1 MAPKHHPLRDPI
13 RRSATEYGP
22 RLEIALTRARE
33 VPDEMLARAPVDA
46 LVDAIVDECA
56 AAPVTVDH
64 AGLWIETSELSHGR
78 EEPLVQLNLCVT
90 VDGASSALG
99 SRGVLSG
106 AHIEGDKPGKWFL
119 TAAQATNEEVAD
131 AMADTER
138 LGKFIEEFQGRLREA
153 AAAANEE
160 IQQHRADMR
169 AQVMAVVGARARRVR
184 AVLAATDALG
194 IPVAP
199 RSAEQ
204 RIPLQPRIVTLAQLD
219 TAVAAGREEWHLAE
233 QIAEDITGTIMSFTA
248 ALERLVRSASKLV
261 GEDEETIR
269 DFLLFILNA
278 NYQGAVTGETFLGRG
293 KTDILLRWR
302 DRDAFIGEC
311 KFWHGPAKF
320 AGCCSTALSDRDA
333 SPRTPPASTSRD
345 QACPSTSRARA
356 NPTAMPAKPEIT
368 ARAVICSIAWS
379 TAAASC
385 CARSTPAAVPATPRH
400 QLDGNRQ
407 TRRSL
412 SEALGWH
419 DVSVHPAH
427 RTCCRAESP
436 SCWSP
441 KGRGGASPRAAGQ
454 NGPRLSSSCAGS
466 RRRGSGPARPRSCG
480 SSWSTRRMNG

>member
-1 MAPKHHPLRDPI
+1 
-13 RRSATEYGP
+13 
-22 RLEIALTRARE
+22 
-33 VPDEMLARAPVDA
+33 MLARTPVDA

-64 AGLWIETSELSHGR
+64 AGLWVETPELSHGR

-119 TAAQATNEEVAD
+119 TAAQATNEEIAE

-138 LGKFIEEFQGRLREA
+138 LGEFIEEFQGRLREA

-169 AQVMAVVGARARRVR
+169 EQVMAIVGARARRVR

-199 RSAEQ
+199 RPGEQ
-204 RIPLQPRIVTLAQLD
+204 RIPLQPRRVTVAQLD
-219 TAVAAGREEWHLAE
+219 AAVAAGREEWHLAE
-233 QIAEDITGTIMSFTA
+233 QIAEDITATIMSFTG

-278 NYQGAVTGETFLGRG
+278 NYQGAATGETFLGRG

-320 AGCCSTALSDRDA
+320 TEAVDQLLGYTIWRDTRIALILFIRDRVD
-333 SPRTPPASTSRD
+333 TT
-345 QACPSTSRARA
+345 
-356 NPTAMPAKPEIT
+356 
-368 ARAVICSIAWS
+368 AVIDSAGACL
-379 TAAASC
+379 AAHP
-385 CARSTPAAVPATPRH
+385 RLLQVITPDEP
-400 QLDGNRQ
+400 
-407 TRRSL
+407 TRRRDYL
-412 SEALGWH
+412 LHADG
-419 DVSVHPAH
+419 DQKRVI
-427 RTCCRAESP
+427 
-436 SCWSP
+436 
-441 KGRGGASPRAAGQ
+441 
-454 NGPRLSSSCAGS
+454 RLSLLPVVLPQDVGTNS
-466 RRRGSGPARPRSCG
+466 
-480 SSWSTRRMNG
+480 